1 MKFPRPSKLSLG
13 DKLTTL
19 TFIRRETV
27 VPSFLMCA
35 IVFLDIGRFSILVY
49 RIIHLALP
57 GILIHYILHKNNT
70 RIRYAWMA
78 VVISHNNTGSL
89 KKHTDQVII
98 KQTESSHVAYI
109 SRFISCARVF
119 WENINCFS
127 LSDFLDNFKLLFSPF
142 FQIIVYTCLLALE
155 SSTAYWAYITPEVSL
170 IKLKLLNI
178 LSCNVSIYE
187 MGS

>member
-1 MKFPRPSKLSLG
+1 
-13 DKLTTL
+13 
-19 TFIRRETV
+19 
-27 VPSFLMCA
+27 MCA

-142 FQIIVYTCLLALE
+142 FSNNCIYLFIGAREQYCV
-155 SSTAYWAYITPEVSL
+155 
-170 IKLKLLNI
+170 
-178 LSCNVSIYE
+178 LSVHHTWSQFNQTETSKHFIMQCFHLWN
-187 MGS
+187 G